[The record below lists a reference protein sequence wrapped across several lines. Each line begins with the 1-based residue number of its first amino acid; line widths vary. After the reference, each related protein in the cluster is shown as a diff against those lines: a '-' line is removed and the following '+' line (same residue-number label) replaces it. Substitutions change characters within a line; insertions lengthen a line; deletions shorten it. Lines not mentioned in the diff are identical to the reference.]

1 MNPHFRQFVG
11 LSQKNCNIREYPS
24 CQLDLTADFGV
35 KTNAD
40 STPICQLKN
49 LLVAQKT
56 NHNTTA
62 VLVDTNTRTKIQ
74 KGEEG
79 EIPE

>member
-24 CQLDLTADFGV
+24 CLSAGFNIQLTL
-35 KTNAD
+35 D